1 MSKRILRF
9 SGISIKKFKVH
20 CSENPTDIDKVNKN
34 IVTSNKFLCRK
45 ESFNA
50 LLEWNMVKVP
60 NFN

>member
-34 IVTSNKFLCRK
+34 HRTSFCAEKRVLM
-45 ESFNA
+45 
-50 LLEWNMVKVP
+50 LYWNEIW
-60 NFN
+60 

>member
-20 CSENPTDIDKVNKN
+20 CSENPTEIDKVNKN

-50 LLEWNMVKVP
+50 LLE
-60 NFN
+60 